1 MEMNVVSTLFDELY
15 ILFDEYI
22 INHSKHFH
30 EYKSVFKKKEL
41 IELIKNYENGLIPTE
56 KNVKNK
62 DELIDH
68 LIYAFKLIGKYIS
81 SSDIFSKNED
91 VDDIHTNY
99 LKFLLIPHI
108 LGTLCYETINID
120 IRFDRLKDAKL
131 YFNEFI
137 TIVNIY
143 NIVQINEYLYDDND
157 DNKNCDRDS
166 YKSSNGTHNA
176 INRRNI
182 KIKRVKDEKKYQQI
196 YNELAK
202 TNLKKRENINF
213 TFHNDNDNFYHDN
226 HDDEEYREMYLSIIK
241 YKLIQTL
248 NTIDLMDTEMLVL
261 EMRNKEISKKNYEK
275 KNYEHGHNFPSL
287 SNDNKPAN
295 NTKKPVIFKI
305 KKNMQISDIT
315 QIRNYYKELV
325 FKPFHNLPTISL
337 EECAQIES
345 QYALKGINNSENKNK
360 NKKIK
365 NKNIGNSE
373 LSDSDD
379 DNEDDDYYKK
389 CREEELEKD
398 KNDREWDDWKYMHQK
413 GIGNKNRNIT

>member
-1 MEMNVVSTLFDELY
+1 MEMNVVSSLFDDLY
-15 ILFDEYI
+15 LLFDEYI
-22 INHSKHFH
+22 VNHSKNIH

-41 IELIKNYENGLIPTE
+41 IELVKNYENGLVPTE
-56 KNVKNK
+56 RDVKNK
-62 DELIDH
+62 DEIIDH

-81 SSDIFSKNED
+81 SSDIFSKNEE
-91 VDDIHTNY
+91 VDDIHTKY

-108 LGTLCYETINID
+108 LGYLCYETINID
-120 IRFDRLKDAKL
+120 IRFDRLKEAKL
-131 YFNEFI
+131 FFNEFI

-143 NIVQINEYLYDDND
+143 NIVQINEYLYDDED
-157 DNKNCDRDS
+157 ENCDRDI
-166 YKSSNGTHNA
+166 YKSSSGAHNA

-202 TNLKKRENINF
+202 TNLKKRENSNF
-213 TFHNDNDNFYHDN
+213 NLHDEDNDNNYQSN
-226 HDDEEYREMYLSIIK
+226 YDDEEYREMYLSIIK

-261 EMRNKEISKKNYEK
+261 EMRNKEMSKINDEK
-275 KNYEHGHNFPSL
+275 KNSEHGHNFPSL
-287 SNDNKPAN
+287 SNDNKPTN
-295 NTKKPVIFKI
+295 YNKKPVIFKI

-345 QYALKGINNSENKNK
+345 QYALKGTSNSENKNK
-360 NKKIK
+360 KGK
-365 NKNIGNSE
+365 NKNMGNNE
-373 LSDSDD
+373 LSDTDD

-389 CREEELEKD
+389 CMEEELEKD

-413 GIGNKNRNIT
+413 GIGNKNRNVM

>member
-1 MEMNVVSTLFDELY
+1 MEMNVVSSLFDDLY
-15 ILFDEYI
+15 LLFDEYI
-22 INHSKHFH
+22 VNHNKNIN

-41 IELIKNYENGLIPTE
+41 IELIKNYENGLVPTE
-56 KNVKNK
+56 KDAKNK
-62 DELIDH
+62 DEIIDH

-81 SSDIFSKNED
+81 SSDIFSKNEE
-91 VDDIHTNY
+91 VDDIHTKY

-108 LGTLCYETINID
+108 LGSLCYETINID

-143 NIVQINEYLYDDND
+143 NIVQINEYLYDDD
-157 DNKNCDRDS
+157 DENCDRDI
-166 YKSSNGTHNA
+166 YKSSSGAHNA

-202 TNLKKRENINF
+202 TNLKKRENLNF
-213 TFHNDNDNFYHDN
+213 TLHDDDNDNNYQSN
-226 HDDEEYREMYLSIIK
+226 YDDEEYREMYLSIIK

-261 EMRNKEISKKNYEK
+261 EMRNKEMTKKNDEK
-275 KNYEHGHNFPSL
+275 KNSEHGHNFPSL
-287 SNDNKPAN
+287 SNDNNKPTN
-295 NTKKPVIFKI
+295 YTKKPVIFKI

-360 NKKIK
+360 KGK
-365 NKNIGNSE
+365 NKNVRNNE
-373 LSDSDD
+373 LSDTDD

-389 CREEELEKD
+389 CMEEEIEKD

-413 GIGNKNRNIT
+413 GIGNKNRNIM

>member
-1 MEMNVVSTLFDELY
+1 MEMNVVSSLFDDLY
-15 ILFDEYI
+15 LLFDEYI
-22 INHSKHFH
+22 VNHSKNIH

-41 IELIKNYENGLIPTE
+41 IELVKNYENGLVPTE
-56 KNVKNK
+56 KDVKNK
-62 DELIDH
+62 DEIIDH
-68 LIYAFKLIGKYIS
+68 LIYSFKLIGKYIS
-81 SSDIFSKNED
+81 SSDIFSKNEE
-91 VDDIHTNY
+91 VDDIHTKY

-108 LGTLCYETINID
+108 LGSLCYETINID

-143 NIVQINEYLYDDND
+143 NIVQINEYLYDDD
-157 DNKNCDRDS
+157 DESCDRDI
-166 YKSSNGTHNA
+166 YKSSSGAHNA

-202 TNLKKRENINF
+202 TNLKKRENLNF
-213 TFHNDNDNFYHDN
+213 TLHEDDNDNNYQSN
-226 HDDEEYREMYLSIIK
+226 YDDEEYREMYLSIIK

-261 EMRNKEISKKNYEK
+261 EMRNKEMSKKNDEK
-275 KNYEHGHNFPSL
+275 KNSEHGHNFPSL

-295 NTKKPVIFKI
+295 YTKKPVIFKI

-360 NKKIK
+360 KGK
-365 NKNIGNSE
+365 NKNAGNGE
-373 LSDSDD
+373 LSDTDD

-389 CREEELEKD
+389 CMEEELEKD

-413 GIGNKNRNIT
+413 GIGNKNRNIM